1 MSQAKLR
8 VAVVGGGMF
17 FEEVVGH
24 TIMDFERY
32 GLAPYLGSIGLGR
45 YARAVADLRI
55 EFCAIGTHSE
65 RRGTA
70 GKIAEWYREGVPDSC
85 IKPYYGETVWEDII
99 TTQQPDVL
107 VVVTPD
113 DLHYPPI
120 MCALQHGV
128 DVITEKPLC
137 LKLSEAD
144 DIIRTAA
151 EHDRIVAADMHKR
164 YDPMNVK
171 LFRDLVPRMGEIN
184 YVRAVLEEPLEVSTE
199 VFKWAERSNPFSYV
213 GCHWTD
219 VVHHYLAVKPLS
231 LHATG
236 QKKLLVNWKDP
247 RTGEPRPIDT
257 FDSVQVKVTYD
268 NGMEALY
275 INAWINPRD
284 FEGPVNQEIEVF
296 GTLGSAF
303 MDQQDRGL
311 RYCITG
317 EGSRTTNPFFN
328 GLMPNYERFDEMKG
342 YGKDSLTAGFLAV
355 VRHRLLGESLEEVAP
370 DYPTAAS
377 QRSTVALVEAAAEVA
392 RRNLEHT
399 RAGRGS
405 PVTAFLGDGNI
416 TIVDP
421 TA

>member
-1 MSQAKLR
+1 MSDNKLR
-8 VAVVGGGMF
+8 LAVIGGGMF
-17 FEEVVGH
+17 FEEVVGQ
-24 TIMDFERY
+24 TVLDFERY

-45 YARAVADLRI
+45 YARPLADLQV
-55 EFCAIGTHSE
+55 EFCAIGTHSAK
-65 RRGTA
+65 RGTA
-70 GKIAEWYREGVPDSC
+70 GKIADWYREGVPDAA
-85 IKPYYGETVWEDII
+85 IKAHYGETVWEDII
-99 TTQQPDVL
+99 EAESPDL
-107 VVVTPD
+107 LIVVTPD
-113 DLHYPPI
+113 DLHYAPI
-120 MCALQHGV
+120 MYALEHGV

-144 DIIRTAA
+144 EIIAAAA
-151 EHDRIVAADMHKR
+151 EDDGIVAVDMHKR

-171 LFRDLVPRMGEIN
+171 LFRELAPRMGEIN
-184 YVRAVLEEPLEVSTE
+184 YVRSVLEEPLEVSTE
-199 VFKWAERSNPFSYV
+199 IFKWAERSNPFSYV

-219 VVHHYLAVKPLS
+219 VVHHYLNVTPVS

-236 QKKLLVNWKDP
+236 QKNLLVNWKDP
-247 RTGEPRPIDT
+247 KTGEPKPIDT

-268 NGMEALY
+268 NGMEGFY
-275 INAWINPRD
+275 VNAWINPAD
-284 FEGPVNQEIEVF
+284 FEGPVNQEIKVF

-328 GLMPNYERFDEMKG
+328 GLMPNYQRFDEMKG

-355 VRHRLLGESLEEVAP
+355 ARHRILGESLAELEP

-377 QRSTVALVEAAAEVA
+377 QRGTVALVEAAAQVA
-392 RRNLEHT
+392 ERNLAHT

-405 PVTAFLGDGNI
+405 PVTAFLGDGGI
-416 TIVDP
+416 TILDP